1 MQHERVRMITEHR
14 DRLQLTLQTAQSAAA
29 KAAAPTISPPP
40 SAPPADGST
49 GGLSSSPAGVEG
61 QDGESLFS
69 AALGQEFSLHVLKE
83 MCKKNS
89 LAISGSRAELAR
101 RLTARTV
108 QHPDFP
114 QDPLRR
120 RPSRPQLTF
129 IAAVCRRQGLVPE
142 LGVIATTEAAHVC
155 LTANQ
160 DRGPASQ
167 N

>member
-1 MQHERVRMITEHR
+1 MQHERVRVIPEHR

-29 KAAAPTISPPP
+29 KAAAPTSSPPP

-89 LAISGSRAELAR
+89 LAISGSRGLS
-101 RLTARTV
+101 ARTV

-114 QDPLRR
+114 QDPSRR

-142 LGVIATTEAAHVC
+142 LGVIATTEAAHLW

-160 DRGPASQ
+160 DRGPDSQ